1 MAKKEVNEK
10 IKPIILRDTESGV
23 EYTLEFNRESIRFA
37 ESRGFKVEDVADY
50 PMSKIPELWFYAF
63 RMHHK
68 NVSREKTDKMIFDKD
83 TGFGGIN
90 DIPDG
95 VVERLFQ
102 LYAEPFEATKTED
115 ERKNSKLSVEL

>member
-10 IKPIILRDTESGV
+10 IKPIILHDTDNGA
-23 EYTLEFNRESIRFA
+23 EYTLEFNRETIRFA
-37 ESRGFKVEDVADY
+37 ESRGFKIEDVADY

-68 NVSREKTDKMIFDKD
+68 NVSREKTDKFIFDPEV
-83 TGFGGIN
+83 GFGGIN
-90 DIPDG
+90 DIPEG

-102 LYAEPFEATKTED
+102 LYNEPFEATKTEE
-115 ERKNSKLSVEL
+115 ERKNSKLTVEL

>member
-1 MAKKEVNEK
+1 MAKKAVNEK
-10 IKPIILRDTESGV
+10 IKPIILRDTESGT
-23 EYTLEFNRESIRFA
+23 EYTLEFNRESVRYA

-63 RMHHK
+63 RMHHR
-68 NVSREKTDKMIFDKD
+68 NVSREKTDKMIFDPD

-90 DIPDG
+90 DLPDG
-95 VVERLFQ
+95 LIERLFQ

-115 ERKNSKLSVEL
+115 ERKNSKLTVEL